1 MLELSWMIILELR
14 DASSVIW
21 FNWLA
26 HLWNIKP
33 LIIVYLEMEK
43 RLKIVN
49 LKDKKR
55 TSVIGNHKVKRQDFK
70 PLNYWDSNTWILR
83 KMFTRDLKEFV
94 ELLIKQRVE
103 YLIIGGYA
111 VGVHGH
117 PR

>member
-43 RLKIVN
+43 SLKILN
-49 LKDKKR
+49 LKDKETDLIYRQSQSETAKLQA
-55 TSVIGNHKVKRQDFK
+55 VKLLRQ
-70 PLNYWDSNTWILR
+70 
-83 KMFTRDLKEFV
+83 
-94 ELLIKQRVE
+94 
-103 YLIIGGYA
+103 
-111 VGVHGH
+111 
-117 PR
+117 